1 MDRGEQG
8 RQGQA
13 AAGQE
18 GQAAAGQEGRAGG
31 NTGKM
36 GKLKNFFRNLAK
48 LKTKRHEALNR

>member
-36 GKLKNFFRNLAK
+36 EFFFERIGFVPSV
-48 LKTKRHEALNR
+48 